1 VFAVKNSLVIFNVFH
16 YNFIMFR
23 KFLLL
28 ACLLIF
34 FANFAYAQEENSAEE
49 DNTVK
54 SLIEKPDFWIG
65 LGYHIAFYDPSGLSL
80 GANLTAGYGSGT
92 SIGFIASYYLN
103 TSYSNVLELDLLL
116 RFYLSG
122 KNAFFGPFLQIVGG
136 ASLIN
141 YDFAINIPS
150 NTGIF
155 NAGLGFG
162 WRLIAVDRFFWEP
175 SVRVGF
181 PYYCCFTLTIGIRT

>member
-1 VFAVKNSLVIFNVFH
+1 ML
-16 YNFIMFR
+16 R

-28 ACLLIF
+28 VSLLIF
-34 FANFAYAQEENSAEE
+34 FANFAYAKEENSAEE
-49 DNTVK
+49 DKTEK

-65 LGYHIAFYDPSGLSL
+65 VGFHTAFYDPSELSL
-80 GANLTAGYGSGT
+80 GGSLSVGYGSGS
-92 SIGFIASYYLN
+92 SIGFMASYFLN
-103 TSYSNVLELDLLL
+103 TSYSSVLELDLLL
-116 RFYLSG
+116 RIYLSG
-122 KNAFFGPFLQIVGG
+122 KNAFLGPFLQVVGG

-141 YDFAINIPS
+141 YDLAINIPS

-162 WRLIAVDRFFWEP
+162 WRLIAVNKFYWEP
-175 SVRVGF
+175 FVRVGY